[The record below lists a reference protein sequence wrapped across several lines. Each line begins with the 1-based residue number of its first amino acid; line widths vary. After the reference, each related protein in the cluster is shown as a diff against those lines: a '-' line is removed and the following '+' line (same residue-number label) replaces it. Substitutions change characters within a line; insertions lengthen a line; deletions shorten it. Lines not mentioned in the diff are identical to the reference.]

1 MYLVDMI
8 LRKELMTSSIVK
20 SHRGPPSNSLFQ
32 NPAIGDCGPGM
43 RPYSIIT
50 QRIEL
55 Q

>member
-20 SHRGPPSNSLFQ
+20 SHCGPPSLFQ
-32 NPAIGDCGPGM
+32 NHGIGDCGPGM
-43 RPYSIIT
+43 RPYSITT